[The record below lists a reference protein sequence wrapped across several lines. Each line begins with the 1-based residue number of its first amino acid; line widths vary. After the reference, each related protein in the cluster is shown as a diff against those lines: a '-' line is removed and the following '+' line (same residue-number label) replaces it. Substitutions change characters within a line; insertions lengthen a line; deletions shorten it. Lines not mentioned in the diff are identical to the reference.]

1 MTHWRRS
8 TAARFLV
15 FRIADLACAAEL
27 ESVREVI
34 PAAREPTRIPGAHTS
49 VVGLINVRGEL
60 FTLVDGRSAMGQSP
74 GDGVGSILLLDVG
87 KSTVGFR
94 VDEVLDLF
102 EVPSSDLAERSSLPG
117 IDPRIVRAVG
127 QRAGVSFV
135 FLDLD
140 ALLGPVLTS

>member
-1 MTHWRRS
+1 M
-8 TAARFLV
+8 
-15 FRIADLACAAEL
+15 
-27 ESVREVI
+27 
-34 PAAREPTRIPGAHTS
+34 
-49 VVGLINVRGEL
+49 RGEL